1 MILEEGRASILERG
15 RGPVFS
21 PYLLVKV
28 GGGGG
33 GGGRTPPPSHACMVP
48 SLNILSLADTDF
60 HFNWSIKCLLNW
72 LQFQ

>member
-33 GGGRTPPPSHACMVP
+33 GGGVVRPRPHTPVWFRP
-48 SLNILSLADTDF
+48 
-60 HFNWSIKCLLNW
+60 
-72 LQFQ
+72 